1 MDDSV
6 EVAQN
11 INVFLE
17 APPVSANNAITN
29 NQEINQQ
36 EVPQDQEIQVE
47 SKEDNQHEDTQ
58 SKNNNA
64 AVNQEINNEP
74 NVKKKSKPK
83 KKKQKADMKHPLN
96 NIEYQ
101 NNRPNNIQS
110 NVNQNDEI
118 SHQLNQNKSED
129 DNRYIQTEEQVM
141 VFNQNKTN
149 NEVNIIMNNDN
160 KGNIIIN
167 NVEFQ
172 QAIINNGIMQVNNGD
187 NNIMN
192 NNIQTTSNVVQPEKQ
207 KQYSVTYDLLLYP
220 FLINAIALA
229 ICGAVFA
236 YFAFVK
242 IDKIVKYFDKDLD
255 GKISVIGFLILL
267 VTCFALKYAEVYVLE
282 GCITFGSLVFYLLQ
296 LGGLVSLFVGYCF
309 FPGDTEAD
317 YKEKMKDPQQSFY
330 YMCIGTFG
338 SAIADFS
345 LFVYLAISKEKY
357 KRALLFIIPILL
369 TIIAFVIFGLAKKNW
384 ALISSKHFML
394 FAYQSI
400 MDVFL
405 SLLQEEVQSFIKT
418 QCLQH

>member
-1 MDDSV
+1 
-6 EVAQN
+6 
-11 INVFLE
+11 
-17 APPVSANNAITN
+17 
-29 NQEINQQ
+29 
-36 EVPQDQEIQVE
+36 
-47 SKEDNQHEDTQ
+47 
-58 SKNNNA
+58 
-64 AVNQEINNEP
+64 
-74 NVKKKSKPK
+74 
-83 KKKQKADMKHPLN
+83 MKHSLD

-101 NNRPNNIQS
+101 NNRPNHIQS

-207 KQYSVTYDLLLYP
+207 KQFPVTYDLLLYP

-242 IDKIVKYFDKDLD
+242 VDKILKYLDKDLD
-255 GKISVIGFLILL
+255 S
-267 VTCFALKYAEVYVLE
+267 
-282 GCITFGSLVFYLLQ
+282 
-296 LGGLVSLFVGYCF
+296 
-309 FPGDTEAD
+309 
-317 YKEKMKDPQQSFY
+317 
-330 YMCIGTFG
+330 
-338 SAIADFS
+338 
-345 LFVYLAISKEKY
+345 
-357 KRALLFIIPILL
+357 
-369 TIIAFVIFGLAKKNW
+369 
-384 ALISSKHFML
+384 
-394 FAYQSI
+394 
-400 MDVFL
+400 
-405 SLLQEEVQSFIKT
+405 
-418 QCLQH
+418 